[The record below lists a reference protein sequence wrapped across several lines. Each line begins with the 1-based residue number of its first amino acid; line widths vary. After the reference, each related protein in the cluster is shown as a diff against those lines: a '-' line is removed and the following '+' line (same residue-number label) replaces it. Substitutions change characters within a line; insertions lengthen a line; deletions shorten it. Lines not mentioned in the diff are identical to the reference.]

1 MVRVARRVEL
11 RVLGALEVVDGGGP
25 VPLPAAKHRR
35 LLASLVVANART
47 LSADELIDAVWGE
60 TPPASA
66 RKLLQVYI
74 SQLRKALPDSVRI
87 RTRPPGYGLELPAGS
102 LDAERFEQ
110 LTAEAAAALEGGN
123 PSLAASLAE
132 RGLALWRGRAY
143 ADVAYDDFARTEAS
157 RLEELRL
164 VASELRLCARLEL
177 GRDTDAMGEVLALA
191 AEHPLRE
198 SLQELGMLALYRAG
212 RQSEALELY
221 AATRSR
227 LRDELGLE
235 PGPKLRALQRR
246 ILEQSPDLELALE
259 LDEGG
264 ISALPE
270 SPTAL
275 VGRRE
280 ELEGLRALLRGGT
293 RLVTLT
299 GAGGSGKTRLAL
311 EVAREQASSYANG
324 AALVE
329 LAPLGDPALT
339 VPTIA
344 AALGVAE
351 LPGKPLLESLVAA
364 LQPREL
370 LLVLDNAEHVRD
382 AAPAFVELV
391 RRAPRLTVL
400 VTSRAVLHVSGEHVF
415 PVGPLAD
422 DDAVELFVRRARA
435 TDRSFVST
443 TETDE
448 VVRDICRR
456 LDGLPLALELAA
468 ARVRVLDVRTLL
480 ERLSSRLTLLTG
492 GPRDL
497 PARQQTLSE
506 TIAWSANLLSEREL
520 EVFAALSVFPAGAT
534 LAAAEAVGGA
544 DLDVLATLVD
554 HYLVR
559 RDDPAAEQRFSQ
571 LETIREYAR
580 GRLAQDPHAE
590 RAVHERLAD
599 WCVALAE
606 QAEAELGGGT
616 QTDWFARLD
625 AEHDNLRAGLAELQQ
640 QADAEAFLR
649 LAVPLFRFWYV
660 RGYLTEG
667 RRWLE
672 QALAG
677 AEQASATLRRRGFTA
692 AGAIALLQGDYG
704 AATTLAERALG
715 VARELDDR
723 RLVAN
728 ALSNL
733 GAIVLAAG
741 DEARAEDVLA
751 DAVDLA
757 REVGDERILALALN
771 NLGDVA
777 LTTAAYERA
786 EPLFAE
792 SLALLSARGDT
803 ANIARSLFNLGSVQ
817 LMRGRH
823 AEARERFDESL
834 HLSHA
839 AGDKEDLAWCLEGL
853 AGLAA
858 ATGDGERA
866 GLLVGAAGRVLD
878 EMGAARKP
886 FERRL
891 HEATVERASALCGD
905 APFAAAVERG
915 ATLTLDEAVAQA
927 GSLAKP

>member
-1 MVRVARRVEL
+1 MEL
-11 RVLGALEVVDGGGP
+11 RVLGPLEVVGENGSI
-25 VPLPAAKHRR
+25 PLPAAKHRR
-35 LLASLVVANART
+35 LLAALVLGGGRT
-47 LSADELIDAVWGE
+47 LSADELIDAIWGE
-60 TPPASA
+60 APPDSA
-66 RKLLQVYI
+66 RKLLQVYV
-74 SQLRKALPDSVRI
+74 SQLRKALPEGTTIV
-87 RTRPPGYGLELPAGS
+87 TRPPGYGLELPPGT
-102 LDAERFEQ
+102 LDAVRFEQ
-110 LTAEAAAALEGGN
+110 LVTEAAAALEDGN
-123 PSLAASLAE
+123 PSLATSLAT

-164 VASELRLCARLEL
+164 VAAELRLRARLEL
-177 GRDTDAMGEVLALA
+177 GRDTDAMSEVMALA

-227 LRDELGLE
+227 LRDELGLD
-235 PGPKLRALQRR
+235 PGPKLRALQQR
-246 ILEQSPDLELALE
+246 ILEQSPVLELELE
-259 LDEGG
+259 EAAP
-264 ISALPE
+264 SALPE
-270 SPTAL
+270 SPSLL
-275 VGRRE
+275 VGRRK
-280 ELEGLRALLRGGT
+280 ELEGLRALLRDGGT

-329 LAPLGDPALT
+329 LAPVGDPALV
-339 VPTIA
+339 VPTVA

-351 LPGKPLLESLVAA
+351 LPGKPLLESLAAA

-382 AAPAFVELV
+382 AAPAFIELV

-415 PVGPLAD
+415 PVGPLAE

-435 TDRSFVST
+435 TDPGFAPT
-443 TETDE
+443 AETED
-448 VVRDICRR
+448 VVREICRR
-456 LDGLPLALELAA
+456 VDGLPLALELAA
-468 ARVRVLDVRTLL
+468 ARVRVLRVTTLL

-506 TIAWSANLLSEREL
+506 TIAWSANLLSQHEL

-534 LAAAEAVGGA
+534 LGAAEAVAHA
-544 DLDVLATLVD
+544 DLDALGALVD

-559 RDDPAAEQRFSQ
+559 RDDQSGEPRFSQ
-571 LETIREYAR
+571 LETIREYAAE
-580 GRLAQDPHAE
+580 RLARDTMTEQ
-590 RAVHERLAD
+590 AVRRRLAD
-599 WCVALAE
+599 WCVELAE
-606 QAEAELGGGT
+606 RAEAELGGGT

-625 AEHDNLRAGLAELQQ
+625 DEHDNLRAGLSELQ
-640 QADAEAFLR
+640 ERGGSEELLR

-672 QALAG
+672 LALAD
-677 AEQASATLRRRGFTA
+677 AAKAPATIRRRGFTA
-692 AGAIALLQGDYG
+692 AGAIALLQGDYD
-704 AATTLAERALG
+704 AATTLAESALE

-751 DAVDLA
+751 EAVELA

-792 SLALLSARGDT
+792 SLALLSARADT

-834 HLSHA
+834 RLSHA

-858 ATGDGERA
+858 ATGDGEHA
-866 GLLVGAAGRVLD
+866 GVLLGAARKVLD
-878 EMGAARKP
+878 EMGATFKP

-891 HEATVERASALCGD
+891 HETTVERATLLCGEETLE
-905 APFAAAVERG
+905 AAVERG
-915 ATLTLDEAVAQA
+915 SALTLDEAILHAQ
-927 GSLAKP
+927 SPTPP

>member
-1 MVRVARRVEL
+1 MEL
-11 RVLGALEVVDGGGP
+11 RVLGPLEVVGENGSI
-25 VPLPAAKHRR
+25 PLPAAKHRR
-35 LLASLVVANART
+35 LLAALVLGGGRT
-47 LSADELIDAVWGE
+47 LSADELIDAIWGE
-60 TPPASA
+60 APPDSA
-66 RKLLQVYI
+66 RKLLQVYV
-74 SQLRKALPDSVRI
+74 SQLRKALPEGTTIV
-87 RTRPPGYGLELPAGS
+87 TRPPGYGLELPPGT
-102 LDAERFEQ
+102 LDAVRFEQ
-110 LTAEAAAALEGGN
+110 LVTEAAAALEDGN
-123 PSLAASLAE
+123 PSLATSLAT

-164 VASELRLCARLEL
+164 VAAELRLRARLEL
-177 GRDTDAMGEVLALA
+177 GRDTDAMSEVMALA

-227 LRDELGLE
+227 LRDELGLD
-235 PGPKLRALQRR
+235 PGPKLRALQQR
-246 ILEQSPDLELALE
+246 ILEQSPVLELELE
-259 LDEGG
+259 EAAP
-264 ISALPE
+264 SALPE
-270 SPTAL
+270 SPSLL
-275 VGRRE
+275 VGRRK
-280 ELEGLRALLRGGT
+280 ELEGLRALLRDGGT

-329 LAPLGDPALT
+329 LAPVGDPALV

-351 LPGKPLLESLVAA
+351 LPGKPLLESLAAA

-382 AAPAFVELV
+382 AAPAFIELV

-415 PVGPLAD
+415 PVGPLAE

-435 TDRSFVST
+435 TDPGFAPT
-443 TETDE
+443 AETED
-448 VVRDICRR
+448 VVREICRR
-456 LDGLPLALELAA
+456 VDGLPLALELAA
-468 ARVRVLDVRTLL
+468 ARVRVLRVTTLL

-506 TIAWSANLLSEREL
+506 TIAWSANLLSQHEL

-534 LAAAEAVGGA
+534 LGAAEAVAHA
-544 DLDVLATLVD
+544 DLDALGALVD

-559 RDDPAAEQRFSQ
+559 RDDQSGEPRFSQ
-571 LETIREYAR
+571 LETIREYAAE
-580 GRLAQDPHAE
+580 RLARDTMTEQ
-590 RAVHERLAD
+590 AVRRRLAD
-599 WCVALAE
+599 WCVELAE
-606 QAEAELGGGT
+606 RAEAELGGGT

-625 AEHDNLRAGLAELQQ
+625 DEHDNLRAGLSELQ
-640 QADAEAFLR
+640 ERGGSEELLR

-672 QALAG
+672 LALAD
-677 AEQASATLRRRGFTA
+677 AAKAPATIRRRGFTA
-692 AGAIALLQGDYG
+692 AGAIALLQGDYD
-704 AATTLAERALG
+704 AATTLAESALE

-751 DAVDLA
+751 EAVELA

-792 SLALLSARGDT
+792 SLALLSARADT

-834 HLSHA
+834 RLSHA

-858 ATGDGERA
+858 ATGDGEHA
-866 GLLVGAAGRVLD
+866 GVLLGAARKVLD
-878 EMGAARKP
+878 EMGATFKP

-891 HEATVERASALCGD
+891 HETTVERATLLCGEETLE
-905 APFAAAVERG
+905 AAVERG
-915 ATLTLDEAVAQA
+915 SALTLDEAILHAQ
-927 GSLAKP
+927 SPTPP

>member
-1 MVRVARRVEL
+1 MAPRVEL
-11 RVLGALEVVDGGGP
+11 RVLGALEVVDGDEP

-35 LLASLVVANART
+35 LLASLVVANSRT
-47 LSADELIDAVWGE
+47 LSTDELIDAVWGE

-66 RKLLQVYI
+66 RKLLQVYV
-74 SQLRKALPDSVRI
+74 SQLRKALPDWAPI

-110 LTAEAAAALEGGN
+110 LTTEAAAALEAGN

-164 VASELRLCARLEL
+164 VAAELRLRARLEL
-177 GRDTDAMGEVLALA
+177 GRDADAMGEVMALA

-235 PGPKLRALQRR
+235 PSPKLRALQRR
-246 ILEQSPDLELALE
+246 ILEHSPDLELQ
-259 LDEGG
+259 LDDTTPH
-264 ISALPE
+264 ALPE
-270 SPTAL
+270 SPSSL
-275 VGRRE
+275 VGRRM
-280 ELEGLRALLRGGT
+280 ELERLRALLRDGGS

-311 EVAREQASSYANG
+311 EVGREQASSYANG

-329 LAPLGDPALT
+329 LAPVGDPALV

-351 LPGKPLLESLVAA
+351 LPGKPLLESLAAA
-364 LQPREL
+364 LQPQEL

-415 PVGPLAD
+415 PVGPLAE

-435 TDRSFVST
+435 TDPGFAPT
-443 TETDE
+443 AETED
-448 VVRDICRR
+448 VVREICRR

-468 ARVRVLDVRTLL
+468 ARVRVLRVTTLL

-506 TIAWSANLLSEREL
+506 TIAWSANLLSQHEL

-534 LAAAEAVGGA
+534 FGATEAVAHA
-544 DLDVLATLVD
+544 DLDALGTLVD

-559 RDDPAAEQRFSQ
+559 RDDQSGEPRFSQ
-571 LETIREYAR
+571 LETIREYAAD
-580 GRLAQDPHAE
+580 RLAQD
-590 RAVHERLAD
+590 AVTAQAVRRRLAD
-599 WCVALAE
+599 WCVELAE
-606 QAEAELGGGT
+606 HAETELGGGT

-625 AEHDNLRAGLAELQQ
+625 DEHDNLRAGLTELQERGG
-640 QADAEAFLR
+640 AEELLR

-667 RRWLE
+667 RRWLGL
-672 QALAG
+672 ALAG
-677 AEQASATLRRRGFTA
+677 AEQASAMLRRRGFTA
-692 AGAIALLQGDYG
+692 AGAIALLQGDYD
-704 AATTLAERALG
+704 AATTLAESALE

-741 DEARAEDVLA
+741 DEARAEDVLRE
-751 DAVDLA
+751 AVDLA
-757 REVGDERILALALN
+757 RDVGDERILALALN

-777 LTTAAYERA
+777 LTTAEYERA

-817 LMRGRH
+817 LMRGQH
-823 AEARERFDESL
+823 HGARARFDESL
-834 HLSHA
+834 ALSRA

-858 ATGDGERA
+858 ATGDGEHA

-886 FERRL
+886 FEQRL
-891 HEATVERASALCGD
+891 HEDTVDRASALCGE
-905 APFAAAVERG
+905 AAFAAAVERG
-915 ATLTLDEAVAQA
+915 ATLTLDEAVA
-927 GSLAKP
+927 LAAPATA